1 MKDRIDITFDAL
13 KRSNRVGFVPFSVFG
28 HPNKVVSKD
37 IFLDLA
43 EADLVEFGF
52 PFSDPTADGP
62 VIQQAAVDAIRNG
75 INMDDA
81 LDTMGEIRSKTS
93 APFIFF
99 SYFNPIHKYGTERFV
114 KRAAE
119 VGFDGLLI
127 VDLPLEE
134 THHLKP
140 LSDKE
145 GLAWIYLITPTT
157 TKDRIKRMD
166 EAGTGFLYYVSVT
179 GVTGVRQDLPTDLT
193 DRCNEI
199 RDACS
204 LPLVVGFGISGA
216 VQASQLKK
224 HVDGVVAGSS
234 IVKMISEENYG
245 LKLKSFVQEMKE
257 ALS

>member
-1 MKDRIDITFDAL
+1 
-13 KRSNRVGFVPFSVFG
+13 
-28 HPNKVVSKD
+28 
-37 IFLDLA
+37 
-43 EADLVEFGF
+43 
-52 PFSDPTADGP
+52 
-62 VIQQAAVDAIRNG
+62 
-75 INMDDA
+75 MDDA
-81 LDTMGEIRSKTS
+81 LDTMGEIRPRTA

-127 VDLPLEE
+127 VDLPFEE
-134 THHLKP
+134 AHHLKP

-157 TKDRIKRMD
+157 TRDRIKRMD

-179 GVTGVRQDLPTDLT
+179 GVTGVRQELPTDVM
-193 DRCNEI
+193 DRCDEI

-234 IVKMISEENYG
+234 IVKMISEEKYG
-245 LKLKSFVQEMKE
+245 LKLKSYVQEMKA